1 MSEETSW
8 LGPVVGIGIAAAVVI
23 GIIVAFLCKR
33 KGGDSSLYPTI
44 IKKTTLSMQEVV
56 EFFQAPERLAQLKQN
71 QDYIA
76 VAIKEKTEDGTY
88 QIVLCCFNKAEGKL
102 VNPEENA
109 VVYKVQA
116 LDEVLE
122 RQFNGKDM
130 IVLQ

>member
-8 LGPVVGIGIAAAVVI
+8 LGPVVGIGIAAVVI
-23 GIIVAFLCKR
+23 IGIFVAFLRKR
-33 KGGDSSLYPTI
+33 KDGDSSLYPT

-56 EFFQAPERLAQLKQN
+56 EFFKAPERLALLKQN
-71 QDYIA
+71 RDYIV
-76 VAIKEKTEDGTY
+76 VAIKEKTNDGTH
-88 QIVLCCFNKAEGKL
+88 QIVLCCFNKAEGTL
-102 VNPEENA
+102 VDPEKNA

-130 IVLQ
+130 LVLQ

>member
-8 LGPVVGIGIAAAVVI
+8 LGPVIGIGIAAAVIV
-23 GIIVAFLCKR
+23 GVIVAFLCKR

-44 IKKTTLSMQEVV
+44 KKTTLSMQEAVN
-56 EFFQAPERLAQLKQN
+56 FFKAPERLAFLKQN
-71 QDYIA
+71 PDYIA
-76 VAIKEKTEDGTY
+76 VAIKEKTDDGTY
-88 QIVLCCFNKAEGKL
+88 QIVLCCFNKAEGTL

-116 LDEVLE
+116 LDEDLE
-122 RQFNGKDM
+122 RLFNGKDM